1 MEELKYIVEDRILA
15 ELLGVQNFSNKESA
29 ILELV
34 KNAFDAGALIM
45 TLKISKH
52 AIEIEDNGCGISRE
66 DLTKNWMHIG
76 KSDKGYEI
84 EDKNGEKRIQ
94 DTFRRPES

>member
-45 TLKISKH
+45 TLKISKN

-66 DLTKNWMHIG
+66 DLLKLSTPL
-76 KSDKGYEI
+76 
-84 EDKNGEKRIQ
+84 
-94 DTFRRPES
+94 FLRPAFLYTPNLFSA